1 MFYSRFSMFVNLFV
15 VFCPIRC
22 LATKSQAFTG
32 DYLLRNIVSVN
43 VRKRLL
49 GGLCLFSVVFLIT
62 AVNRN
67 YHYIIA
73 NGCDCC
79 CC

>member
-1 MFYSRFSMFVNLFV
+1 MFGNLFV

-22 LATKSQAFTG
+22 LATISQAFTG

-43 VRKRLL
+43 VRRRLH
-49 GGLCLFSVVFLIT
+49 GGLYLFSVVFLIT
-62 AVNRN
+62 AVIQN

-73 NGCDCC
+73 DNCDCC
-79 CC
+79 RC

>member
-1 MFYSRFSMFVNLFV
+1 MFGNLFV

-22 LATKSQAFTG
+22 LATKSKAFTD

-43 VRKRLL
+43 VRKRFP

-62 AVNRN
+62 DVIRN
-67 YHYIIA
+67 CHYIIA
-73 NGCDCC
+73 SDCDCC
-79 CC
+79 RC